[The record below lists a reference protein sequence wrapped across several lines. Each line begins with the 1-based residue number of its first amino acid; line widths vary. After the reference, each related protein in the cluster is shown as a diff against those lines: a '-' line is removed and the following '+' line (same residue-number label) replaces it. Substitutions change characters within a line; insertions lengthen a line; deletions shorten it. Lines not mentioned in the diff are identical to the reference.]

1 MSDSSGGIRG
11 MWFGSGP
18 MLVIS
23 QLGDVTS
30 EQFETSVMETV
41 NNLMDEADGVGVDD
55 PNRLDF
61 GPASSAAP
69 PVAPPVAPQV
79 APASPMNWR

>member
-11 MWFGSGP
+11 MWFGDGP

-55 PNRLDF
+55 PHRLDF